1 MHFMLNLLIAMMRV
15 FLFVLTFSAVMLQV
29 ETPSAQTPVP
39 EIQVTSP
46 LPGSALQGSVAI
58 NGSTD
63 LTGFQSSEVSFSYP
77 NGGPANW
84 FLIQQSHSSV
94 KGGILS
100 VWDTSKIADGN
111 YTLRVQVMLAD
122 GSKFEK
128 IVADLRV
135 RNYSAIETE
144 TPTPLQVIQITP
156 VVKLTPTIATV
167 TPQLTPTEL
176 PGNPAGMR
184 PVELVFNMALGISFT
199 VILFGLLG
207 LYRWLRGKSH

>member
-1 MHFMLNLLIAMMRV
+1 MRFMLNLPIAMMRV
-15 FLFVLTFSAVMLQV
+15 FLFLLTFSAVMLQ
-29 ETPSAQTPVP
+29 AQTPAP

-58 NGSTD
+58 TGSTD
-63 LTGFQSSEVSFSYP
+63 LPGFQSFEVSFSYP

-111 YTLRVQVMLAD
+111 YTLRVQVLLTD
-122 GSKFEK
+122 GSKVEK
-128 IVADLRV
+128 IVPDLRV
-135 RNYSAIETE
+135 RNYSAIETD
-144 TPTPLQVIQITP
+144 TPTPAQVVFVTP
-156 VVKLTPTIATV
+156 VVTLTPTVVTG

-184 PVELVFNMALGISFT
+184 PIELVFNMALGISFT
-199 VILFGLLG
+199 VVLFGILG